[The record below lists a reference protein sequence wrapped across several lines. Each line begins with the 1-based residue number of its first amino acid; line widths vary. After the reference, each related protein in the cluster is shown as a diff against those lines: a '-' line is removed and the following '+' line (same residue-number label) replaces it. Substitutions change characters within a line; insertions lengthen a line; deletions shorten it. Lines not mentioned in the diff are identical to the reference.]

1 MVKNSKNLNFLQYKK
16 IAFIAS
22 AILVLFSVCLI
33 FIKGLNM
40 GIDFTG
46 GIVLEI
52 KTEHKVGANYVRNLL
67 KNGGVSAFSLQ
78 YINSGSNENTANQPS
93 LREETSGGT
102 GDEILIKIAG
112 DGIQSYFRGVTST
125 SSEPT
130 YNKQERSKPDDRG
143 KNDGDSE
150 KSENGNKISG
160 LHMVKAIK
168 DLFAKEYE
176 IFGEVE
182 YKKVEFVG
190 PQIGKELITNGL
202 LALGF
207 ALLGILLYIWSR
219 FEWQY
224 GVCAVVALFH
234 DVILTFGLYSLLGME
249 FNLGSVAAFLTVI
262 GYSIND
268 TVVIFDR
275 VRENIF
281 KHKLMEVHE
290 VINKSINNNL
300 RRTILTSF
308 TTSLALLAMVF
319 VGGNALYGFSVAILA
334 GVIVGTYSS
343 IAIASPLLLNFNLK
357 KGIDKEKEEEE
368 FNKKSYETFHR

>member
-1 MVKNSKNLNFLQYKK
+1 
-16 IAFIAS
+16 
-22 AILVLFSVCLI
+22 
-33 FIKGLNM
+33 
-40 GIDFTG
+40 
-46 GIVLEI
+46 
-52 KTEHKVGANYVRNLL
+52 
-67 KNGGVSAFSLQ
+67 
-78 YINSGSNENTANQPS
+78 
-93 LREETSGGT
+93 
-102 GDEILIKIAG
+102 
-112 DGIQSYFRGVTST
+112 
-125 SSEPT
+125 
-130 YNKQERSKPDDRG
+130 
-143 KNDGDSE
+143 
-150 KSENGNKISG
+150 
-160 LHMVKAIK
+160 MVKAIK

-368 FNKKSYETFHR
+368 FNKKSYETFHG